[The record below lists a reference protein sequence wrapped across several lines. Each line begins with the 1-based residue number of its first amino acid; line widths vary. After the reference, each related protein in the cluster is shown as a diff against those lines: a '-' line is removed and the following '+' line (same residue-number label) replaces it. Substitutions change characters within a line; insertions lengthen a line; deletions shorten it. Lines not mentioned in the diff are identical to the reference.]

1 MSTNIATSYW
11 TEVIQAGDN
20 VSEILKSTTRDAN
33 RAYSYLEQIH
43 ALAGNN
49 AMLNHPLV
57 VHFDTMLESQ
67 TDGVGT
73 KVRIY
78 MRQYNIMYED
88 YKRWKV
94 EREIFEATANELM
107 YRMMLDLYA
116 MIVDDFRDGHIAIS
130 VTDIIDINHI
140 KIDMNNPDKEQGIVW
155 ANAMKYAIEN
165 VIKETEIA
173 LIAGETAVL
182 GAWDNEVALRKIV
195 SDLINRLLGIENY
208 ISGSAVLLQI
218 DDNTQV
224 RIIDQIKEILN
235 PEGKTTVT
243 EIREFATIVEGR
255 IELNIGGSG
264 NGILNGT
271 RLADMKAGD
280 DVLVFCEKKTPSG
293 IISPRANGI
302 SAIRKLEDIFGDDWT
317 NKTITDFF
325 DHPTISKKIGAEKL
339 KQKFLDQWLS
349 FDTKIW
355 DVSTGRTTIYNPYIS
370 RVLLGGEQG
379 SPSYEVSW
387 LAHMTGNPPRKL
399 AELIGDKKLNMS
411 IDYSDMEIPQ
421 IIEMCM
427 LAFDLSF
434 EEAFAMWNMG
444 IPYIITTDSGDSD
457 QIIEEADKSWFTVK
471 KIGTISSTE
480 EWQEPTVTITHNE
493 FSKTEKVEE
502 LLI

>member
-1 MSTNIATSYW
+1 MSTNITTSYW
-11 TEVIQAGDN
+11 TEVIQAGDD
-20 VSEILKSTTRDAN
+20 VSKILKDTTNGAN
-33 RAYSYLEQIH
+33 RVYSYLTKIH

-57 VHFDTMLESQ
+57 VHFDAMLESQ

-78 MRQYNIMYED
+78 MRQYNIMYEE
-88 YKRWKV
+88 YKRWNI

-155 ANAMKYAIEN
+155 ANAMKYAIKN

-182 GAWDNEVALRKIV
+182 GAWDNEKALRKVV
-195 SDLINRLLGIENY
+195 SELINRLLEVQKYASSLEWIDEQAIQANW
-208 ISGSAVLLQI
+208 LHQI
-218 DDNTQV
+218 V
-224 RIIDQIKEILN
+224 N

-243 EIREFATIVEGR
+243 EIQKFATIVEGR
-255 IELNIGGSG
+255 MELNIGGSG
-264 NGILNGT
+264 NGILNGK
-271 RLADMKAGD
+271 RLADMKTGD

-302 SAIRKLEDIFGDDWT
+302 SAIRKLEDVFGDDWT

-325 DHPTISKKIGAEKL
+325 DHPTISEKPGAIKL
-339 KQKFLDQWLS
+339 KQKFIEQWLS
-349 FDTKIW
+349 LDTKIW
-355 DVSTGRTTIYNPYIS
+355 DISTGRTTIYNPYIS
-370 RVLLGGEQG
+370 RVLLGGEQE

-427 LAFDLSF
+427 LAFDISF
-434 EEAFAMWNMG
+434 EDAFSMWNMG
-444 IPYIITTDSGDSD
+444 IPYIITADSGDSD
-457 QIIEEADKSWFTVK
+457 QIIEEASKHWFTVK
-471 KIGTISSTE
+471 KIGTI
-480 EWQEPTVTITHNE
+480 
-493 FSKTEKVEE
+493 
-502 LLI
+502 

>member
-1 MSTNIATSYW
+1 MPTNIATSYW
-11 TEVIQAGDN
+11 TEVILAGDD
-20 VSEILKSTTRDAN
+20 VSKILKDTTKGAN
-33 RAYSYLEQIH
+33 FKYSYLARIN

-57 VHFDTMLESQ
+57 VHFDAMLESQ

-78 MRQYNIMYED
+78 MRQYNIMYEE
-88 YKRWKV
+88 YKRWDL
-94 EREIFEATANELM
+94 ERETFEATANELM

-140 KIDMNNPDKEQGIVW
+140 KIDIDNLDREQGIVW

-165 VIKETEIA
+165 VIQETEIA

-182 GAWDNEVALRKIV
+182 GAWDNEKALRKMV
-195 SDLINRLLGIENY
+195 SDLINRLL
-208 ISGSAVLLQI
+208 QI
-218 DDNTQV
+218 QTYVNSLEWIDEQGTQANWLY
-224 RIIDQIKEILN
+224 QIVN
-235 PEGKTTVT
+235 PEGKKTVM
-243 EIREFATIVEGR
+243 EIQEFATIVEGR
-255 IELNIGGSG
+255 MELNIGGSG

-271 RLADMKAGD
+271 RLVNMKAGD
-280 DVLVFCEKKTPSG
+280 DILVFCEKKTPSG

-325 DHPTISKKIGAEKL
+325 DHPAISEKPGAAKL
-339 KQKFLDQWLS
+339 KQKFIDQWLS
-349 FDTKIW
+349 LDTKIW
-355 DVSTGRTTIYNPYIS
+355 DVSTGRTTIYNPFIS
-370 RVLLGGEQG
+370 RVLLGGEQE

-444 IPYIITTDSGDSD
+444 IPYIITADSGDSD
-457 QIIEEADKSWFTVK
+457 QIIEEASKHWFNVK